1 MVLIMRVH
9 GPHRIQSQAVRLK
22 NSSFPLIL
30 LQHIDINI
38 TQSCLTLCDP
48 MDCIVGQN
56 TGVDSLFLPWGIFP
70 SQGSNPGLPHCRWIL
85 YQLSRQESPYHNLVT
100 VGLLVQIS
108 INMRLNQL
116 CGSPIDIIGDHNPC
130 DSCICSPVT
139 HP

>member
-30 LQHIDINI
+30 LQHIDINV

-48 MDCIVGQN
+48 MDCIVQARIMEWIAFP
-56 TGVDSLFLPWGIFP
+56 LGIFP
-70 SQGSNPGLPHCRWIL
+70 SQGSNPGVPHCRWIL
-85 YQLSRQESPYHNLVT
+85 YQLSCQESPYHNLVT

-116 CGSPIDIIGDHNPC
+116 YGSPIDIIGDHNPC
-130 DSCICSPVT
+130 DICICSPVM